1 VRSVRAAAFGIL
13 CCFASCLTA
22 HPLDA
27 LTTDELNRAVQILH
41 EAKLAERTARFGI
54 VRLQEPPKAEVLAWH
69 PGVELHRLAFVNLR
83 QDRRLYQG
91 VVDLTA
97 GKVANW
103 TEIKDQQ
110 MSFLLEEIM
119 GAADIVKADAGW
131 RAAMKLRG
139 YTRYEDITCNPLAA
153 GFFGATTP
161 RNQRLM
167 NVPCFDMVDKE
178 NNIFARPIEG
188 LMAVVDLDTRKVL
201 RLIDLGVL
209 PVPGKAPTHDHA
221 KLAKYRGALKPVE
234 ITAPVGANF
243 SIADGVV
250 KWDNWSFHL
259 RMDRRVGAVVSL
271 VRYDDRGRQRQ
282 IAYQISPSEMF
293 VPYMDPAPTWSFKGY
308 MDVGEYGFGV
318 LASPLAEG
326 RDCPRDAAYLS
337 VALADDTGKPMA
349 MEKVVCVF
357 ERATGDPVWRHYEV
371 FTQTEESRPETELVV
386 RFVPTVGNYDYLI
399 DYVFNQKGEIAVRV
413 GATGIDA
420 VKGVASTRLSDPT
433 AAADTAYGTLVAPNL
448 VAINHDH
455 YINFRLDLDIDG
467 QENTFVE
474 DALVPTRLPADSVRR
489 SLWTVH
495 SEEKTEEGP
504 VSSDLHHTFWRV
516 INPNHRS
523 AMGYPT
529 GMVIMGGHAD
539 QSLLTPDDPPQ
550 SRAAFSAA
558 QLWVTRYR
566 PEELYAAGDFPNQS
580 AGGEG
585 LPKYVARHEPAVN
598 TDLVFWYTVGFRH
611 VPRAEDWPVMPTL
624 FTGFMLRPQNFF
636 DASPSL
642 DVAPNFAPAGG
653 DAGSH

>member
-1 VRSVRAAAFGIL
+1 MQSSLLSLASVA
-13 CCFASCLTA
+13 CCLFIGGAPALT

-27 LTTDELNRAVQILH
+27 LTPDEINRTVQVLR
-41 EAKLAERTARFGI
+41 EAKLADRNARFSI
-54 VRLQEPPKAEVLAWH
+54 VRLHEPAKADVLAWR
-69 PGVELHRLAFVNLR
+69 PGVALHRLSFFNLR
-83 QDRRLYQG
+83 QAHRLYQG
-91 VVDLTA
+91 EVDLTA
-97 GKVANW
+97 GKVVAW
-103 TEIKDQQ
+103 TEVKDRQA
-110 MSFLLEEIM
+110 SFLLEEIL

-139 YTRYEDITCNPLAA
+139 YTRYDDITCNPLAA
-153 GFFGATTP
+153 GYFGATTP
-161 RNQRLM
+161 RDRRLM
-167 NVPCFDMVDKE
+167 NVPCFDMVDRE

-209 PVPGKAPTHDHA
+209 PVPAKAPTHDYA
-221 KLAKYRGALKPVE
+221 KLVKYRQPLKPVE
-234 ITAPVGANF
+234 IAAPAGVNY
-243 SIADGVV
+243 SITDGVV

-259 RMDRRVGAVVSL
+259 RMDRRVGAIISL
-271 VRYDDRGRQRQ
+271 VRYDDHGSERQ

-308 MDVGEYGFGV
+308 MDIGEYGFGV

-326 RDCPRDAAYLS
+326 RDCPSNATYLS
-337 VALADDTGKPMA
+337 LALADDLGKPMA

-371 FTQTEESRPETELVV
+371 FNQTQESRPETELVV

-420 VKGVASTRLSDPT
+420 VKGVASTSLSDPT

-455 YINFRLDLDIDG
+455 YINFRLDLDVDG

-474 DALVPTRLPADSVRR
+474 DKLVPTRLPPDNVRR
-489 SLWTVH
+489 SLWVVR
-495 SEEKTEEGP
+495 SEEKAEEGP
-504 VSSDLHHTFWRV
+504 VTGDVHRTFWRV
-516 INPNHRS
+516 INPNHKS

-529 GMVIMGGHAD
+529 GVMIMPGHAD
-539 QSLLTPDDPPQ
+539 QSLLSPDDPPQ
-550 SRAAFSAA
+550 ARAAFSEA
-558 QLWVTRYR
+558 QLWVTKYR
-566 PEELYAAGDFPNQS
+566 PGELYAGGDFPNQS
-580 AGGEG
+580 SGGEG
-585 LPKYVARHEPAVN
+585 LPKYVADHEPVVN

-624 FTGFMLRPQNFF
+624 YTGFIIRPQNFF
-636 DASPSL
+636 NGSPSM
-642 DVAPNFAPAGG
+642 DVAPTFKAP
-653 DAGSH
+653 